1 MRIKSN
7 KVLAAATLAA
17 CMLFTL
23 PAYGAQGSVVEPRP
37 ETVQSA
43 GENAAVGTNVTVA
56 NEADAPEDN
65 GTLHI
70 TSTGSGKS
78 QVRFDEDDAYVDAG
92 PGAVKNQ
99 EPDKNSG
106 ESLGTFTI
114 TGYCGCDA
122 CSGGHNL
129 TYSGTTPQPDHTISA
144 DLNLFPLG
152 TKLLIDGTVYTVEDM
167 GSAMNGRK
175 LDIYYATHD
184 EALAAGM
191 YTAEVFRAD

>member
-7 KVLAAATLAA
+7 KILAAATLAA
-17 CMLFTL
+17 CMLFSL

-37 ETVQSA
+37 DTVPSVQADVS
-43 GENAAVGTNVTVA
+43 VGTNVTVA
-56 NEADAPEDN
+56 NEADAPKDN

-70 TSTGSGKS
+70 TRTGKS
-78 QVRFDEDDAYVDAG
+78 AAQFEEDDEYVDAG
-92 PGAVKNQ
+92 PGAAKNQ

-114 TGYCGCDA
+114 TGYCGCDV

-129 TYSGTTPQPDHTISA
+129 TYSGTTPQPNHTISA

-152 TKLLIDGTVYTVEDM
+152 TKLLINGTVYTVEDM
-167 GSAMNGRK
+167 GAAVNGRK
-175 LDIYYATHD
+175 LDIFYATHE
-184 EALAAGM
+184 EALDAGQ

>member
-92 PGAVKNQ
+92 Q
-99 EPDKNSG
+99 MCIRDSR
-106 ESLGTFTI
+106 
-114 TGYCGCDA
+114 
-122 CSGGHNL
+122 
-129 TYSGTTPQPDHTISA
+129 
-144 DLNLFPLG
+144 
-152 TKLLIDGTVYTVEDM
+152 YT
-167 GSAMNGRK
+167 
-175 LDIYYATHD
+175 
-184 EALAAGM
+184 
-191 YTAEVFRAD
+191 